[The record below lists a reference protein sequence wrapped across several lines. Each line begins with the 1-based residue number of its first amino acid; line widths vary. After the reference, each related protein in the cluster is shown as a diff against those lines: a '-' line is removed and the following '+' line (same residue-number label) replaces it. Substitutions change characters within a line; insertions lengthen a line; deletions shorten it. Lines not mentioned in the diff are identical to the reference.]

1 MFYTWQ
7 KAGPGYLLMM
17 RNERVAGSFQGRESY
32 AGRTLSCYFGVLS
45 GFNMALLYFA
55 FR

>member
-7 KAGPGYLLMM
+7 KARPGYLLMM

-45 GFNMALLYFA
+45 GFNVALLYFA
-55 FR
+55 F